1 MAVTCGEDGVLADLG
16 DGPLAPAAACAPR
29 SVVDTTGAGDVLAGT
44 TAARLALGDPLLEA
58 LHLGM
63 AAATLSLAGAGG
75 TGRLATLVQSRE
87 LAPAPRA
94 AGRRFR
100 PRSGSPKPTA

>member
-1 MAVTCGEDGVLADLG
+1 MHA
-16 DGPLAPAAACAPR
+16 R

-44 TAARLALGDPLLEA
+44 AAARLALGDPLLEA
-58 LHLGM
+58 LRLGM

-87 LAPAPRA
+87 PARRRPPRRVPA
-94 AGRRFR
+94 AAR
-100 PRSGSPKPTA
+100 